1 MSKKIDRAKHG
12 PSWAE
17 VILGAVLS
25 LVLGVVIGAVLL
37 ILRPVE
43 VAKEKP
49 KEPNPKVVYYLE
61 GARDSNKAKQA
72 LAKRKAFV
80 EGQSVTVT
88 EDEINSL
95 ITPTGA
101 APGAPATAE
110 KGKDAKAKD
119 PKAKAPEKSDK
130 AAPAAAPASSGE
142 AFAPGAPNFRLA
154 DGVMQVGV
162 PVMVNALGLGQ
173 KVIVQ
178 ARGGFVKQGDL
189 FVYEPTDMYLGSC
202 PVQRLP
208 FLATYVR
215 DKFIATQPIPEDIK
229 ASWSKL
235 TNVAIEGNALKLTMP

>member
-37 ILRPVE
+37 ILLPVE

-49 KEPNPKVVYYLE
+49 KEPNPKVVYYIE

-95 ITPTGA
+95 ITPSGA
-101 APGAPATAE
+101 AAE
-110 KGKDAKAKD
+110 PPKDAKAKD
-119 PKAKAPEKSDK
+119 AKAKDAKAKDAKAKTPDK
-130 AAPAAAPASSGE
+130 AAPAAAA
-142 AFAPGAPNFRLA
+142 
-154 DGVMQVGV
+154 
-162 PVMVNALGLGQ
+162 
-173 KVIVQ
+173 
-178 ARGGFVKQGDL
+178 
-189 FVYEPTDMYLGSC
+189 
-202 PVQRLP
+202 
-208 FLATYVR
+208 
-215 DKFIATQPIPEDIK
+215 
-229 ASWSKL
+229 
-235 TNVAIEGNALKLTMP
+235 